1 MKLPCI
7 GYVRFVAVCECF
19 LQTPLT
25 QCAFLCMLQFIE
37 EAKTPMDTRTMPRP
51 PLPDAA
57 LRQLFA
63 DARTVNGFLDI
74 PVPRAT
80 LERVYSLAC
89 MGPTSMNCQPARF
102 VMLASREA
110 RERLEP
116 FLMPGNRAKTV
127 AAPVCVIVA
136 TDSRFYEHMP
146 EIWHDAS
153 AREMF
158 ASDPA
163 LASATAARN
172 GTLGGAYLILAARS
186 LGLDCG
192 PMSGFDM
199 DKVNAEF
206 FPDGRW
212 RANFLVN
219 LGYGDPSTV
228 FPRNPRLPFETACE
242 VL

>member
-1 MKLPCI
+1 
-7 GYVRFVAVCECF
+7 
-19 LQTPLT
+19 
-25 QCAFLCMLQFIE
+25 
-37 EAKTPMDTRTMPRP
+37 MDTRTIPRA
-51 PLPDAA
+51 PLSEAA
-57 LRQLFA
+57 LRQLFS
-63 DARTVNGFLDI
+63 DARTVNGFLDV
-74 PVPRAT
+74 PVPRAL
-80 LERVYSLAC
+80 LEQVYALAC
-89 MGPTSMNCQPARF
+89 MGPTSMNTQPARF
-102 VMLASREA
+102 VMLASRAA

-116 FLMPGNRAKTV
+116 LLSPGNRAKTV

-136 TDSRFYEHMP
+136 VDSRFYEHMH
-146 EIWHDAS
+146 EVWHDAG

-158 ASDPA
+158 AADPA
-163 LASATAARN
+163 LVSATATRN

-219 LGYGDPSTV
+219 LGYGDPATV
-228 FPRNPRLPFETACE
+228 FPRNPRLPFETACQ